1 MADSTLI
8 MNTTNLNSV
17 CSNFKSKVSSIDLG
31 GIDVT
36 SMFEPFTSVGVL
48 TSYVPSLKDALKTIT
63 DNCNSLIGILQNL
76 VDTQQNIDDN
86 GAQNGNSGYFT
97 DYGGNNSYGNSG
109 GNSGGYSGGYSGGS
123 SSNVNNGNSTIGIK
137 NPSVEDPITTL
148 QTDPGFMQSLISI
161 ASTSPTALTSA
172 DRASYLKD
180 LLKIKNQNN
189 QNTVSIIDSVDP
201 TVLQT
206 YLKSII
212 NGELPITNVAQSVTF
227 DILERIAKERNI
239 NLTELITAENVNDI
253 RQKVEELSQEYLT
266 IFNSNNLQTDLL
278 NIYDGATSPEMSDD
292 FISSIRTAIDIIAI
306 NKDIT
311 AEELLGNE
319 ANASYL
325 KEEIGKV
332 TEALSQIRL
341 MGTKSNAEFVD
352 SLTKLFG
359 ESQVIVT
366 PNGDVQVNEE
376 AQS

>member
-325 KEEIGKV
+325 KEELGKV